1 MSSGT
6 TELHPEKSYF
16 DKKFADYN
24 QIKELTQLVRYN
36 QILSIASLI
45 LVILIGSLSW
55 NDSKEARIQVETK
68 VDLYTEEYRMQQATY
83 LSWRS
88 WAIANGIPVEKI
100 EGEGPSQ
107 AEHVK

>member
-1 MSSGT
+1 MSSET

-16 DKKFADYN
+16 DKKFADYD
-24 QIKELTQLVRYN
+24 QTKELLQLVRYN
-36 QILSIASLI
+36 QVISIVSLL

-68 VDLYTEEYRMQQATY
+68 VDQYTEEYRMQQATY

-88 WAIANGIPVEKI
+88 WAIANGVPVDEIEEKTD
-100 EGEGPSQ
+100 
-107 AEHVK
+107 